1 MGRVPHR
8 GARRRVEQSRE
19 AATASW
25 DRCAFTRNSWRIHAV
40 AAAYGNRWTV
50 MRSLSRAKGDDG
62 EGIGSIIAESKP
74 AE

>member
-1 MGRVPHR
+1 
-8 GARRRVEQSRE
+8 
-19 AATASW
+19 
-25 DRCAFTRNSWRIHAV
+25 
-40 AAAYGNRWTV
+40 